1 MKLLTQTPPPLPPT
15 SVDDSH
21 FFGKQMRKQRQ
32 TTQKSM
38 LYKYAMCA
46 SCLSV
51 CVRPSVCVPSWGSV
65 CVRLSVYIY
74 YGQDGRQGS
83 QCVLERHINYTTFWG
98 HPRNPSTR
106 RELAYKNK
114 RTSKFRW
121 VRNFISNRLTVKPGN
136 FIFWP
141 FFAKIDDVTSYKKCE
156 NCSKNTFS
164 QKWWKSLRDVF
175 VWNSTLW

>member
-1 MKLLTQTPPPLPPT
+1 LRKSYWWENSRAAAILRIRDSKASLGERQTFALLCQLGRNLLEHTHSEQMKLLTQTPPPLPPT

-106 RELAYKNK
+106 REFAYKNK
-114 RTSKFRW
+114 RTSKFR
-121 VRNFISNRLTVKPGN
+121 
-136 FIFWP
+136 
-141 FFAKIDDVTSYKKCE
+141 
-156 NCSKNTFS
+156 
-164 QKWWKSLRDVF
+164 
-175 VWNSTLW
+175 